1 MKFHKLI
8 CLAAVVL
15 AFNSCRSS
23 KPNTPIAFDPMSTG
37 PSGITLKKYFDRQ
50 DAAVTRKET
59 LVSVVKI
66 QASIP
71 NLSKV
76 GEMVAEK
83 SVAPNGHISYEMKSY
98 LGDTTIKK
106 DVIGRYL
113 SSEQEASEAPTIG
126 ISPQNYRFKFKRRD
140 RIEERSAVVFEL
152 NPRKNAMGLFKGEL
166 WLEEDSGLTLRE
178 TGRLVKNPS
187 VIFKTLEFTRD
198 YTFKNGLQYL
208 AFQDS
213 RADTRVIGK
222 VLVKMTFD
230 EPKRVAATAPA
241 THSSLIP
248 VQLPV
253 KLPVKPLR
261 VTP

>member
-8 CLAAVVL
+8 CLAAVAMAL
-15 AFNSCRSS
+15 NSCRSS
-23 KPNTPIAFDPMSTG
+23 KPNSPTAFDPMSTG
-37 PSGITLKKYFDRQ
+37 PSGITLKKFLDRQ
-50 DAAVTRKET
+50 DVAVTRKET
-59 LVSVVKI
+59 LVSLVKI

-83 SVAPNGHISYEMKSY
+83 YLAPNGHISYEMKSY
-98 LGDTTIKK
+98 VGDTTIKK

-126 ISPQNYRFKFKRRD
+126 INPKNYRFKFKRRD
-140 RIEERSAVVFEL
+140 RIEERAAVVFEL
-152 NPRKNAMGLFKGEL
+152 NPRTNAIGLFKGEL
-166 WLEEDSGLTLRE
+166 WLDEDSGLTLRE

-187 VIFKTLEFTRD
+187 VIFKTLDFTRD
-198 YTFKNGLQYL
+198 YSFKNGIQYL
-208 AFQDS
+208 VFQDS

-230 EPKRVAATAPA
+230 EPKPATATIPV
-241 THSSLIP
+241 THSSLI
-248 VQLPV
+248 PV

>member
-8 CLAAVVL
+8 CLATVAMAL
-15 AFNSCRSS
+15 NSCRSS
-23 KPNTPIAFDPMSTG
+23 KPNSPTAFDPMSTG
-37 PSGITLKKYFDRQ
+37 PSGITLKKYLDRQ
-50 DAAVTRKET
+50 DAFVTRKET
-59 LVSVVKI
+59 LVSLVKI

-83 SVAPNGHISYEMKSY
+83 SLAPNGHIRYEIKSY

-113 SSEQEASEAPTIG
+113 SSEQDASESPTIG
-126 ISPQNYRFKFKRRD
+126 INPQNYRFKFKRRD
-140 RIEERSAVVFEL
+140 RIEEQAAVVYEL
-152 NPRKNAMGLFKGEL
+152 NPRTSAVGLFKGEL
-166 WLEEDSGLTLRE
+166 WLDEDSGLALRE

-187 VIFKTLEFTRD
+187 VIFKTLDFTRD
-198 YTFKNGLQYL
+198 YSVKNGVQYL

-222 VLVKMTFD
+222 VLLKMTFE
-230 EPKRVAATAPA
+230 EPKPATATAPV
-241 THSSLIP
+241 THASLITG
-248 VQLPV
+248 
-253 KLPVKPLR
+253 KSPVKPLR